1 MQSRVQ
7 DDDPDENSGD
17 VIPIRLLRGGEHFED
32 VAGGH
37 QEATRTVQ
45 RRINGSNT
53 DCPRTVM
60 LDHVISRDIYRPRP
74 FDT

>member
-7 DDDPDENSGD
+7 DDDPDDNSGD
-17 VIPIRLLRGGEHFED
+17 VIPIGLLGGGEHFED

-37 QEATRTVQ
+37 REATRTVQ
-45 RRINGSNT
+45 RHINGSNT
-53 DCPRTVM
+53 DCPRAIM
-60 LDHVISRDIYRPRP
+60 LDHVISRDIHCPRP

>member
-7 DDDPDENSGD
+7 YDDQDDNSGD
-17 VIPIRLLRGGEHFED
+17 AIPIGLLGGGEHFED

-37 QEATRTVQ
+37 QEETRTVQ
-45 RRINGSNT
+45 QRINGSKK

-60 LDHVISRDIYRPRP
+60 LDHVISRDIHCPRP